1 MVTGIKVLLPVLP
14 AEVVVGCV
22 CDQLPPVLAP
32 LRTDLFGHTEHQAAY
47 TIYTYYRALVSAS
60 AMTGRE
66 LNWGTEVD
74 RRSSDLGRCGR
85 KVGDLGVF
93 YELASSSSVM
103 DPRVYTQM
111 FEIEGRLY
119 PLACE
124 GIGHDHPQEQCRA

>member
-1 MVTGIKVLLPVLP
+1 
-14 AEVVVGCV
+14 
-22 CDQLPPVLAP
+22 
-32 LRTDLFGHTEHQAAY
+32 
-47 TIYTYYRALVSAS
+47 
-60 AMTGRE
+60 MTGRE

-74 RRSSDLGRCGR
+74 RRSSDTGGCGR
-85 KVGDLGVF
+85 KVNGDLGVLCG
-93 YELASSSSVM
+93 LASSSSVM